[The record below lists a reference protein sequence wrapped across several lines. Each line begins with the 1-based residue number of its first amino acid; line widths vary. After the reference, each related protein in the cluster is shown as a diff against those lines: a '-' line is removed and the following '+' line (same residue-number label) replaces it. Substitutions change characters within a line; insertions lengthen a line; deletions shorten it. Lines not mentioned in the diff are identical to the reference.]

1 MYSFHF
7 LEAGGP
13 FVGRRYMLNGDHG
26 TVLVFG
32 ANGHIAGMQ
41 MAVRFFESF
50 FVFFICIFFSGWNV
64 AYSPNKNLHALFHK
78 HQKL

>member
-1 MYSFHF
+1 MFVSHIILFCTYYILSKCVYSFHF

-50 FVFFICIFFSGWNV
+50 FVFFICIFFSG
-64 AYSPNKNLHALFHK
+64 
-78 HQKL
+78 

>member
-1 MYSFHF
+1 MYYILSNCVNSFHF
-7 LEAGGP
+7 LKAGGP

-41 MAVRFFESF
+41 MAVRIFESF
-50 FVFFICIFFSGWNV
+50 FVLFCIYIFSG
-64 AYSPNKNLHALFHK
+64 
-78 HQKL
+78 